1 MQLQPHL
8 VSPAASSTANH
19 MADLHRA
26 DVRERAIQAMQLLVI
41 NEIQQ
46 GEPQICSAFADYCSE
61 HLSGEV
67 TLALC
72 LSRIHGDDG
81 LQVQALAELRAHV
94 DKCQAPFV
102 AAEVERRIEAAGEA
116 ALAEAIARQE
126 QAHV

>member
-1 MQLQPHL
+1 MSVHTHL
-8 VSPAASSTANH
+8 ISTAAAGTATH
-19 MADLHRA
+19 LSAVERA
-26 DVRERAIQAMQLLVI
+26 DVRERAMQTMQMLVI

-46 GEPQICSAFADYCSE
+46 GEPQVCSAFADYCSE

-72 LSRIHGDDG
+72 LSRIHGDEG

-102 AAEVERRIEAAGEA
+102 AAEVDRRIEAAGEA
-116 ALAEAIARQE
+116 ALAEAIARRE